1 MGELRAVAILKMPP
15 LHLNP
20 LESLQL
26 HLLAQQAAQIAL
38 ARRTASIDGLLTQRR
53 LIKAAAHIQLF
64 TAFQA
69 VQAHIHS
76 ITCVM
81 RAALSFR
88 VLQHI
93 LIIGRQSQISQLTHR
108 PGAVG
113 IPQHQA
119 VAVRCQT
126 LLYLA

>member
-1 MGELRAVAILKMPP
+1 MPP

-20 LESLQL
+20 LEPLQL

-38 ARRTASIDGLLTQRR
+38 ARRTAGIAGVLAQRR
-53 LIKAAAHIQLF
+53 LIKAAAHIQLL
-64 TAFQA
+64 TVLQT

-93 LIIGRQSQISQLTHR
+93 LLALRQSQISQLAHR

-126 LLYLA
+126 LLHLA

>member
-1 MGELRAVAILKMPP
+1 MPP

-38 ARRTASIDGLLTQRR
+38 ARRTAGIAGVLAQRR
-53 LIKAAAHIQLF
+53 LIKAAAHIQLLA
-64 TAFQA
+64 AFQT
-69 VQAHIHS
+69 VQSHIHS

-88 VLQHI
+88 VLQHVL
-93 LIIGRQSQISQLTHR
+93 LIVRQSQISQLAHR
-108 PGAVG
+108 PGTIG

-119 VAVRCQT
+119 VAVRRQT
-126 LLYLA
+126 LLHLA

>member
-1 MGELRAVAILKMPP
+1 MPP

-26 HLLAQQAAQIAL
+26 HLLTQQTAQIAL
-38 ARRTASIDGLLTQRR
+38 ARRTAGIAGVLTQRR
-53 LIKAAAHIQLF
+53 LIKAAAHIQLL
-64 TAFQA
+64 TALQT

-88 VLQHI
+88 IIQHI
-93 LIIGRQSQISQLTHR
+93 LIIGRQSQISQLAHR
-108 PGAVG
+108 PGTIG

-126 LLYLA
+126 LLHLA